1 MKMPF
6 KFRLQRR
13 EKKAILIGGSII
25 AIILSYFLFTWYSNI
40 KTSTGEHAETKR
52 VYLLKQLNRISE
64 KEDIAKRLEATKN
77 ELKELDNGL
86 LKGDKP
92 PVAAAELQRIL
103 KEMAIASRADIKSE
117 RAMSP
122 VDMEMYSGIP
132 VEIGFTAT
140 TAKLKEMLLRIE
152 TSPLLLTIPE
162 MKVRVTNINNPLEVY
177 VTMTVRGLIKK
188 GVREQGSG
196 TDKSKTKNKTQEKG
210 VNAA

>member
-1 MKMPF
+1 MPF